1 MLGSDKLP
9 DEQYISTVYKS
20 GLNLE
25 CNLGGGNKS
34 TLYGVAAVMNGYLSE
49 KELEHTVY
57 ELFLKRFQAGEFD
70 EKTPYTSMLKSLKRQ
85 QRNHG
90 FF

>member
-9 DEQYISTVYKS
+9 DEQYIGTGLSQV
-20 GLNLE
+20 LNLE

-49 KELEHTVY
+49 KNLSI
-57 ELFLKRFQAGEFD
+57 Q
-70 EKTPYTSMLKSLKRQ
+70 YTSC
-85 QRNHG
+85 
-90 FF
+90 F